1 MKKGN
6 SIVLDKPCKP
16 YWDLPASFRA
26 SLLRQT
32 FSTIRERVIASR
44 LSLVAM
50 SLYLV
55 HYKQCGCLPALSS
68 FDPALILVNTVR
80 TLQFPSLKVSTL
92 FLNMKGSFDNVNV
105 SILCSSL
112 KKAAVPNYAVAW
124 IGSFPSQRTSC
135 LLFQKS
141 LNTFSAVQVG
151 PQQGFPISPPMFV
164 ISVASLHIDPAQ
176 GLSLSYID
184 HFALSAASASYRGN
198 VSTLQRGFREI
209 RARARARKVG
219 SNVPKHKLSQW
230 RTRLQRDPAGATSP
244 PPICLDGQIFPP
256 LPFVI
261 WLGYWFTSNLVS
273 SAHFSKRLSWLA
285 MLLLLPNLLYGAD
298 IMVSSRYMLTKM
310 DVYWCPFS
318 RWVSNCFT
326 STPIPI
332 LLAQT
337 CIRRL

>member
-1 MKKGN
+1 MNNAPLIPLFPLKTLPIVLPILRPDTGCEPRVPSEISAALHRCFSSYALSPDTIPYSVCNRAPLTALQLLTHLLGPLRKFSYHPVSMKKGN

-68 FDPALILVNTVR
+68 FDPALLLVNTVR

-135 LLFQKS
+135 LLFQGS

-151 PQQGFPISPPMFV
+151 PQQGSPISPPMFV

-176 GLSLSYID
+176 RLSLSYID

-198 VSTLQRGFREI
+198 VSTLQ
-209 RARARARKVG
+209 
-219 SNVPKHKLSQW
+219 
-230 RTRLQRDPAGATSP
+230 
-244 PPICLDGQIFPP
+244 
-256 LPFVI
+256 
-261 WLGYWFTSNLVS
+261 
-273 SAHFSKRLSWLA
+273 
-285 MLLLLPNLLYGAD
+285 
-298 IMVSSRYMLTKM
+298 
-310 DVYWCPFS
+310 
-318 RWVSNCFT
+318 
-326 STPIPI
+326 
-332 LLAQT
+332 
-337 CIRRL
+337 